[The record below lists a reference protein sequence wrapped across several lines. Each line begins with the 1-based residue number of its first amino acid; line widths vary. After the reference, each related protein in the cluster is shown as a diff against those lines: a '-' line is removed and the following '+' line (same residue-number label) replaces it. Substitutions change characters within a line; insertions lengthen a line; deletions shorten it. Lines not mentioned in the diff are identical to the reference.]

1 MNIRNGFNF
10 MYWLINDTDTLFTN
24 EISIILTD
32 STTIQ
37 AVFEDII
44 EPVEAFVVIN
54 EIMYKPS
61 SNMDSGDWIEL
72 HNPGDFKID
81 ISSYVLKD
89 DNNERDFAIPNGT
102 FLESKEYLVLSG
114 NLKDFRKVYP
124 DVNNYLGEF
133 DYGFGTD
140 DMVRLYDKSRNIVDS
155 VSYMNKAPWY
165 PQADGGGPSL
175 ELISAF
181 LDNSLAQNWKVSSNN
196 GGSPGKP
203 NSVTSVNSS
212 EFFSQIKIYPNP
224 AVSYTN
230 IEFELEFDSYIVVN
244 ISDIFGNEIVKLLDG
259 NYQKGKYLTY
269 WNGKNFENTD
279 MQSGIYFI
287 NIKTEQNTIR
297 GKLILN

>member
-1 MNIRNGFNF
+1 
-10 MYWLINDTDTLFTN
+10 
-24 EISIILTD
+24 
-32 STTIQ
+32 
-37 AVFEDII
+37 
-44 EPVEAFVVIN
+44 
-54 EIMYKPS
+54 
-61 SNMDSGDWIEL
+61 
-72 HNPGDFKID
+72 
-81 ISSYVLKD
+81 
-89 DNNERDFAIPNGT
+89 
-102 FLESKEYLVLSG
+102 
-114 NLKDFRKVYP
+114 
-124 DVNNYLGEF
+124 
-133 DYGFGTD
+133 
-140 DMVRLYDKSRNIVDS
+140 
-155 VSYMNKAPWY
+155 
-165 PQADGGGPSL
+165 
-175 ELISAF
+175 

-269 WNGKNFENTD
+269 WNGKNFENID